1 MINPIFLFLGI
12 LFNSGQMNQLPAGN
26 WKEEDT
32 VILIKGDS
40 PLILQ
45 IFKLGKAFL
54 LSLLMGAI
62 NHLPEIFPLREQ

>member
-1 MINPIFLFLGI
+1 M
-12 LFNSGQMNQLPAGN
+12 
-26 WKEEDT
+26 K
-32 VILIKGDS
+32 
-40 PLILQ
+40 